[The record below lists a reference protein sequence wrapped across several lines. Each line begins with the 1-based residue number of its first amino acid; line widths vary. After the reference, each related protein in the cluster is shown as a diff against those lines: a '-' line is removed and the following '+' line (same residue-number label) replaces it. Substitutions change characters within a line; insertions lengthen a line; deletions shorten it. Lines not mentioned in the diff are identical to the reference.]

1 MKAEFQK
8 LIKFFEELEEAGET
22 ATLTLSTRG
31 GKSTIKLQLESS
43 PSLPAT
49 LTTSTHTL
57 PPASGQRRR
66 HRGARARARRNQRA
80 AAHQTSLA
88 EAAASA
94 PLVPPLPLRPLC
106 PLQSP
111 SPSTG
116 RRQVISLASQPL
128 PSFSNLN
135 LDGPP
140 PSPPPQP
147 HQSPLPGT
155 TPTCVP
161 SSSPSPDTWCPRCEE
176 FNPQHAVLT
185 KLSSKI
191 CPGCSQLYRLVVP
204 VGSLGEWLHL
214 V

>member
-1 MKAEFQK
+1 MG
-8 LIKFFEELEEAGET
+8 I
-22 ATLTLSTRG
+22 
-31 GKSTIKLQLESS
+31 
-43 PSLPAT
+43 
-49 LTTSTHTL
+49 
-57 PPASGQRRR
+57 
-66 HRGARARARRNQRA
+66 N
-80 AAHQTSLA
+80 QTSLA
-88 EAAASA
+88 DAATSA
-94 PLVPPLPLRPLC
+94 PLVPPLRPLC